1 MEKSYLNC
9 VLMALNKGIIEV
21 SVVIPTLNEEQNI
34 KKTID
39 GVSLQLCK
47 VSHEIIVVDGYSN
60 DRTVAIARENGAIVL
75 FDDIGKG
82 SALIKGFMNARGAII
97 ISMDADLSNRSIE
110 LRSLIASIRSG
121 YDIAMGSR
129 FIKGGRS
136 DDISVIRRAGNKF
149 FVFLVNAI
157 FGSEYTDL
165 CYGYRG
171 FRKDILK
178 DLDLKEMGFGI
189 ETEISIKARKKQL
202 KTIEIPSYEKKRAAG
217 TPKLR
222 TVHDGLRILKT
233 IIKNI
238 LV

>member
-9 VLMALNKGIIEV
+9 VLMALNKDITEV
-21 SVVIPTLNEEQNI
+21 SVVIPTLNEEDNI
-34 KKTID
+34 KKAID
-39 GVSLQLCK
+39 GVSRQLCK

-75 FDDIGKG
+75 FDNVGKG
-82 SALIKGFMNARGAII
+82 SALIKGFMNARGSVI
-97 ISMDADLSNRSIE
+97 ISMDADLSNRPIE
-110 LRSLIASIRSG
+110 LRELIASIKSG
-121 YDIAMGSR
+121 YDISMGSR
-129 FIKGGRS
+129 FIDGGRS
-136 DDISVIRRAGNKF
+136 DDISIIRQAGNKF

-157 FGSEYTDL
+157 FGSNYTDL